1 MKKYEL
7 TNETKKVGSVTL
19 HRIRALKDFGKVV
32 EGELGGWLESE
43 ANLSQNGNC
52 WVEGNAMVYGNAL
65 IRKNAYVSGNAVVE
79 GNAIVS
85 DYAEIYGNAYVTG
98 YSVVRGYAH
107 VNGNAFVKDYAEISE
122 NAYVAGR
129 ASIEGASSVKGNTT
143 ITGRAYVMDVR
154 LSGNTTLKENA
165 CVLDEDDYLTI
176 QPIGSENGV
185 LTAFRTICG
194 NVEVVRGCFL
204 GTLDEF
210 KEAVKKKH
218 AGTKYEKEYEL
229 VIKLIENRLLK

>member
-19 HRIRALKDFGKVV
+19 HRIRALKDFGNVFK
-32 EGELGGWLESE
+32 GELGGWLESE
-43 ANLSQNGNC
+43 ANLDHKGNC

-65 IRKNAYVSGNAVVE
+65 IRKNARVAGNAVVE

-85 DYAEIYGNAYVTG
+85 DYAEISGNAYVAG
-98 YSVVRGYAH
+98 YSVVRGHANVDCH
-107 VNGNAFVKDYAEISE
+107 AFVSDYAEISG

-129 ASIEGASSVKGNTT
+129 ARVEGASSVKGKAT
-143 ITGRAYVMDVR
+143 ITGLAYVMDVR
-154 LSGNTTLKENA
+154 LSGNTTLKGNA

-176 QPIGSENGV
+176 QPIGSENGA

-194 NVEVVRGCFL
+194 NVEVVRGCFI

-229 VIKLIENRLLK
+229 VIELIENRLLK

>member
-19 HRIRALKDFGKVV
+19 HRIRALKDFGNVV
-32 EGELGGWLESE
+32 KGELGGWLESE
-43 ANLSQNGNC
+43 ANLAHNGNC
-52 WVEGNAMVYGNAL
+52 WVDRNAIVYGNA
-65 IRKNAYVSGNAVVE
+65 IVRKNALVTGNAVVK

-85 DYAEIYGNAYVTG
+85 DYAEISGNAIVTD
-98 YSVVRGYAH
+98 YSVVRGNASVEGH
-107 VNGNAFVKDYAEISE
+107 AFVSDYAEISE
-122 NAYVAGR
+122 NAIVSGC
-129 ASIEGASSVKGNTT
+129 ASIEGASIVKGNVT
-143 ITGRAYVMDVR
+143 IAGSAHVMDVR
-154 LSGNTTLKENA
+154 LSGNITLKGSA

-185 LTAFRTICG
+185 LTAFRTMCG

-204 GTLDEF
+204 GTLDDF

-218 AGTKYEKEYEL
+218 AGTKYAKEYEL
-229 VIKLIENRLLK
+229 VIELIERRLLK

>member
-7 TNETKKVGSVTL
+7 TNETKKVGDVTL
-19 HRIRALKDFGKVV
+19 HRIRALKDFGNVV
-32 EGELGGWLESE
+32 KGELGGWLESE
-43 ANLSQNGNC
+43 ANLSHNGNC
-52 WVEGNAMVYGNAL
+52 WVDRNAMVYGNAL
-65 IRKNAYVSGNAVVE
+65 IRKNALVTGNAVVE

-85 DYAEIYGNAYVTG
+85 NYAEISGNAYVTG
-98 YSVVRGYAH
+98 YAVVHGYARVDGH
-107 VNGNAFVKDYAEISE
+107 AFVSDYAEISE

-129 ASIEGASSVKGNTT
+129 ASVEGISIVKGNAT
-143 ITGRAYVMDVR
+143 ITGYAYVMDVR
-154 LSGNTTLKENA
+154 LSGNTTLKGNA

-176 QPIGSENGV
+176 QPIGSENGT

-204 GTLDEF
+204 GTLDDF

-218 AGTKYEKEYEL
+218 TGTKYEKEYEL